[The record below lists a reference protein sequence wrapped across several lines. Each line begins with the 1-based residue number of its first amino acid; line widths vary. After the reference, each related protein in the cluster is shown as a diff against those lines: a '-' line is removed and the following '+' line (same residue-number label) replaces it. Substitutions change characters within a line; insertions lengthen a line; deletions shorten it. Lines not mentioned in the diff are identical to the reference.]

1 MNKTIINLFLTLIF
15 FACTKKKNTIE
26 RQFLPLEINETSGL
40 EYYNENF
47 LTHNDSGDEPVLYE
61 FNKKGQIIGE
71 YKIDNCGMNDD
82 WEDITSDNENFY
94 VANSGN
100 NYGVRKNLSILILD
114 KNKLRCNGKIEFNYK
129 NQINFESKSKHPYD
143 SEGLISV
150 GDKLI
155 IFSKDRKNLITE
167 LYEIPKKPGSY
178 EIEPFYSYN
187 VNSLITGAD
196 YSKSLELVSLVGYD
210 YADEGKDPEYQYM
223 YLIKNFE
230 LDNLGKSKITKY
242 KIPIGKAQIE
252 AVKIIDKSTFWLTSE
267 DEGDGLPRLLK
278 FKIYN

>member
-230 LDNLGKSKITKY
+230 LDNLGKSKITKF
-242 KIPIGKAQIE
+242 KIPIEKAQIE